1 MKEFLK
7 YTTVFVTIVTGVL
20 VLSFFLQ
27 KGTLKNDNVYT
38 LKINERTEKE
48 WYYEVYLDSKLI
60 IKQKTIPGVSGIQ
73 CFKSKEEARK
83 IGVLVIKKLKS
94 GNMPMISLN
103 ELKKYD
109 ITFKK

>member
-7 YTTVFVTIVTGVL
+7 YTIVFITIVTGVL
-20 VLSFFLQ
+20 VSSFFLQ
-27 KGTLKNDNVYT
+27 KGTLKNDNVYI
-38 LKINERTEKE
+38 LKISERAEKE

-60 IKQKTIPGVSGIQ
+60 IKQETIPGIPGVQ
-73 CFKSKEEARK
+73 RFKSKEEARR
-83 IGVLVIKKLKS
+83 IGLLVITKLKS
-94 GNMPMISLN
+94 GNLPMISLN